1 MGRLLIVSNRVQAAR
16 LEDGSG
22 NQGGLSVAL
31 SAALRESGGIWFG
44 WSGDIA
50 EHFSGGMHFEKEN
63 GITTVTVDLEA
74 RDVEEYYSG
83 YANCTLWPLFHYR
96 LDLARYDRMF
106 ANGYERVN
114 ERFAQTLVP
123 LIEEGDLVWVND
135 YHLIPLGDQIR
146 RLGRSN
152 RLGFFLHIPWPPMR
166 LLLSLPSHR
175 QLVELLL
182 AYDVVGFQAED
193 WLESFHDYLRV
204 QLGLEK
210 DEKNQIA
217 WNGRTIQLVVC
228 PVGLDSED
236 FKTIVRSGAAK
247 AAYHS
252 MVQSRADRSMIIGV
266 DRLDH
271 SKGVKERFC
280 AFERLLATYP
290 RLHEQLFLLQI
301 SPIARDDLGHYR
313 EIRSELEALSGRING
328 AYASPHWVPIRYVNQ
343 SYDRATLAGMYRA
356 ARVGLVT
363 PLRDG
368 MNIVAKEYVAAQDP
382 DNPGVLVLSRFAG
395 AAAQLDEAL
404 LVNPYSSEE
413 VSEACLQALSMSKSE
428 RLRRWRLLNDV
439 IEAQDTSWW
448 WRTFIGFL
456 DDAPESPLV
465 RS

>member
-1 MGRLLIVSNRVQAAR
+1 MGRLIIVSNRVQPTR
-16 LEDGSG
+16 LDDGSG
-22 NQGGLSVAL
+22 TQGGLAVAL

-44 WSGDIA
+44 WSGEIT
-50 EHFSGGMHFEKEN
+50 EHFTGGLHFEKEN
-63 GITTVTVDLEA
+63 GITSVTVDLEP

-96 LDLARYDRMF
+96 LDLAHYDRAF
-106 ANGYERVN
+106 ANGYQRVN
-114 ERFAQTLVP
+114 ERLAETLMP
-123 LIEEGDLVWVND
+123 LVEEGDLLWVND
-135 YHLIPLGDQIR
+135 YHLIPLGNQIR
-146 RLGRSN
+146 ELGRRN

-175 QLVELLL
+175 ELVELLL
-182 AYDVVGFQAED
+182 AYDVIGFQAED

-204 QLGLEK
+204 QFGVEK
-210 DEKNQIA
+210 DAKNQIV
-217 WNGRTIQLVVC
+217 WNGRAIQLVVC

-236 FKTIVRSGAAK
+236 FRTIVRSEAAT
-247 AAYHS
+247 AAHHS
-252 MVQSRADRSMIIGV
+252 MVKSRAGRTMIIGV

-280 AFERLLATYP
+280 AFERLLATNP
-290 RLHEQLFLLQI
+290 NLHEQLFLLQI

-313 EIRSELEALSGRING
+313 EIRSELEALSGHING

-343 SYDRATLAGMYRA
+343 SFDRATLAGMYRA

-382 DNPGVLVLSRFAG
+382 DDPGVLVLSRFAG
-395 AAAQLDEAL
+395 AAARLVEAL

-413 VSEACLQALSMSKSE
+413 VSEACLQALSMSRPE
-428 RLRRWRLLNDV
+428 RQRRWKQLNDV
-439 IEAQDTSWW
+439 IETEDAAWW
-448 WRTFIGFL
+448 WKTFIGFL
-456 DDAPESPLV
+456 EEAPASPPV